1 MNVTFVNRGIDDMIC
16 QIMRFQTEG
25 ESDFWSEPLYYFY
38 PQLNRDH
45 ACSLDIVKKR
55 DYIENTLREIYLD
68 IESEI
73 NEKAALYQNYWF
85 QCRDQIIQALSQ
97 AFQMDWT
104 NLFNDL
110 CCCVSMNPIEPRFLR
125 EHRFDLFYKNSEKGA
140 IGQCIHEII
149 HFAWFYVWHEIFQDS
164 WGEYERPSLKWIL
177 SEMVVESIMK
187 DSYAYCQAH
196 EKEIRAHIQEAES
209 RGMYL

>member
-16 QIMRFQTEG
+16 QIMSFQTEG

-85 QCRDQIIQALSQ
+85 QCRDQIIQALSR
-97 AFQMDWT
+97 
-104 NLFNDL
+104 LFRWIGRICL
-110 CCCVSMNPIEPRFLR
+110 MICAAVS
-125 EHRFDLFYKNSEKGA
+125 A
-140 IGQCIHEII
+140 
-149 HFAWFYVWHEIFQDS
+149 
-164 WGEYERPSLKWIL
+164 
-177 SEMVVESIMK
+177 
-187 DSYAYCQAH
+187 
-196 EKEIRAHIQEAES
+196 
-209 RGMYL
+209 